1 MFLLAE
7 NDFLQKN
14 KFKKKKNK
22 ISLFKVSFS
31 NQIWKLLNKWNWLIF
46 DWLMNKLLAIILY
59 IK

>member
-59 IK
+59 VK

>member
-31 NQIWKLLNKWNWLIF
+31 NQIWKWLNKWNWLIS
-46 DWLMNKLLAIILY
+46 D
-59 IK
+59 